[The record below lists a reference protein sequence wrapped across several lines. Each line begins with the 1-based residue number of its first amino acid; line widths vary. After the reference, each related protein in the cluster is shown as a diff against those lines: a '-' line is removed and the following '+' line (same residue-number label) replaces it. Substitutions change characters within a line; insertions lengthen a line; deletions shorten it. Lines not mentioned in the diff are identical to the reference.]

1 MQNEIE
7 ETLPEA
13 VQQPVTEIVTNESSE
28 ADSAMDETLELD
40 SSSVAETDS
49 VVDEEATAAYAG
61 SPLEDSGIDDNPE
74 DIIEPDP
81 PLPDYEFSQ
90 ASEALRPIF
99 EAQGWK
105 APMQVQRKAIPYMLA
120 GQDMIVQSRTGSGK
134 TGAFMIP
141 LVEVI
146 EPTHLAPQA
155 LVLIPTRELAL
166 QVGRE
171 AEILGAARGIKVVVL
186 YGGVGY
192 EKQLK
197 QLKEGAQLVVGTPG
211 RVIDL
216 MQRGDFPVGSIR
228 DLVLDEADEMLGMG
242 FYPDMTR
249 IRQMIPKDRCTYLFS
264 ATITENVKHLA
275 REFLRAPKFLSLSH
289 KKRSGDSI
297 SHRYIMTDRARKDE
311 AVLGILENDHP
322 EQAFIFCNTKRD
334 VAYIGDFLRTHGL
347 AAEGF
352 SGDLSQAAREEVMAR
367 FRAKTT
373 RYLVTTD
380 VAARGIDLSDIPC
393 VIQYEQPAD
402 PDVYIHRSGRTARAG
417 KTGVAWSV
425 VSDLEEIALKAI
437 GRRFEIRFEKKPMF
451 SRDAL
456 DNLFAERCVTIL
468 ERSAREANRS
478 GRRLAEK
485 MLPAAKMVAESES
498 LQLSLAMM
506 LSRLYREEFYGQ
518 AGASLTGNETHQS
531 GEREKSAGFG
541 GDRPPRR
548 EGGGGRSGGRSGG
561 DRNRRR

>member
-1 MQNEIE
+1 MQNENE
-7 ETLPEA
+7 NTLPETE
-13 VQQPVTEIVTNESSE
+13 QPLLDEPELTTAE
-28 ADSAMDETLELD
+28 ADFPLEETIELD
-40 SSSVAETDS
+40 SAPEAEVTE
-49 VVDEEATAAYAG
+49 DEEATAAYVG
-61 SPLEDSGIDDNPE
+61 SPLEDSGIDDNPD

-90 ASEALRPIF
+90 ASDALRPIF

-105 APMQVQRKAIPYMLA
+105 APMQVQRKAIPYMMA
-120 GQDMIVQSRTGSGK
+120 GQDLIVQSRTGSGK

-146 EPTHLAPQA
+146 EPTHMSPQA

-216 MQRGDFPVGSIR
+216 MQRGDFPVSSIR

-289 KKRSGDSI
+289 KKRSVDSI
-297 SHRYIMTDRARKDE
+297 SHRYILTDRARKDE
-311 AVLGILENDHP
+311 AVLGILEHDHP

-352 SGDLSQAAREEVMAR
+352 SGDLSQAAREVVMAK
-367 FRAKTT
+367 FRTKEV

-402 PDVYIHRSGRTARAG
+402 PDVYIHRAGRTARAG

-425 VSDLEEIALKAI
+425 VSDLEEIGLKAI

-451 SRDAL
+451 DRANL

-468 ERSAREANRS
+468 ERSAREANRA

-485 MLPAAKMVAESES
+485 MLPAAKMVTESES

-518 AGASLTGNETHQS
+518 TGASLTGNETHQS
-531 GEREKSAGFG
+531 GEREKTAGF

-548 EGGGGRSGGRSGG
+548 DGGGGRSGGRSGG
-561 DRNRRR
+561 HGGGDRGRRR

>member
-1 MQNEIE
+1 MSNEQE
-7 ETLPEA
+7 LKDP
-13 VQQPVTEIVTNESSE
+13 TNPSE
-28 ADSAMDETLELD
+28 ATLAQETAAEVNVSETADTLVLPAADEIA
-40 SSSVAETDS
+40 SETDA
-49 VVDEEATAAYAG
+49 VDEEATAAYVG

-81 PLPDYEFSQ
+81 PLPDYDFSQ

-146 EPTHLAPQA
+146 EPTHLFPQA

-171 AEILGAARGIKVVVL
+171 AEILGAARGVKVVTL

-197 QLKEGAQLVVGTPG
+197 QLQEGAQLVVGTPG

-216 MQRGDFPVGSIR
+216 MQRGDFPVHSIR

-242 FYPDMTR
+242 FYPDMSR

-275 REFLRAPKFLSLSH
+275 REFLRSPKFLSLSH
-289 KKRSGDSI
+289 KKRSVDSI

-352 SGDLSQAAREEVMAR
+352 SGDLSQAAREQVMAR
-367 FRAKTT
+367 FRTKDV

-380 VAARGIDLSDIPC
+380 VAARGIDIQDIPC

-402 PDVYIHRSGRTARAG
+402 PDVYVHRAGRTARAG

-451 SRDAL
+451 SREAL

-468 ERSAREANRS
+468 ERSAREANRA

-518 AGASLTGNETHQS
+518 AGASLTGNETHQT

-541 GDRPPRR
+541 DRPPRR
-548 EGGGGRSGGRSGG
+548 DGGGGRSGGRSGG

>member
-1 MQNEIE
+1 MSNEQE
-7 ETLPEA
+7 LKDP
-13 VQQPVTEIVTNESSE
+13 TNPSE
-28 ADSAMDETLELD
+28 ATLAQETAAEVNASETADTLVLPAADEIA
-40 SSSVAETDS
+40 SETDA
-49 VVDEEATAAYAG
+49 VDEEATAAYVG

-90 ASEALRPIF
+90 ASESLRPVF

-120 GQDMIVQSRTGSGK
+120 GQDLIVQSRTGSGK

-146 EPTHLAPQA
+146 EPTHRFPQA

-171 AEILGAARGIKVVVL
+171 AEILGAARGVKVVTL

-197 QLKEGAQLVVGTPG
+197 QLQEGAQLVVGTPG

-216 MQRGDFPVGSIR
+216 MQRGDFPVHSIR

-242 FYPDMTR
+242 FYPDMSR

-275 REFLRAPKFLSLSH
+275 REFLRSPKFLSLSH
-289 KKRSGDSI
+289 KKRSVDSI

-352 SGDLSQAAREEVMAR
+352 SGDLSQAAREQVMAR
-367 FRAKTT
+367 FRTKDV

-380 VAARGIDLSDIPC
+380 VAARGIDIQDIPC

-402 PDVYIHRSGRTARAG
+402 PDVYVHRAGRTARAG

-451 SRDAL
+451 SREAL

-468 ERSAREANRS
+468 ERSAREANRA

-518 AGASLTGNETHQS
+518 AGASLTGNETHQT
-531 GEREKSAGFG
+531 GEREKTAGF

-548 EGGGGRSGGRSGG
+548 DGGSRSGGRSGG